1 MTGIS
6 ELKKSAEMRTGRPF
20 FWLPLFLLF
29 RLGFRFVT
37 LLDPVLGMVLFY
49 NAPLMLRFPGFFVL
63 SYPLIMGIVEAYLVV
78 VLRRGRFPSGLLL
91 SYFMAAIVFE
101 FPYVAVES
109 GESGILLL
117 PLMWY
122 ITAPAG
128 LLLVLTSRRPWKTP

>member
-1 MTGIS
+1 
-6 ELKKSAEMRTGRPF
+6 MRTNEPF
-20 FWLPLFLLF
+20 LWLPLLLLF

-49 NAPLMLRFPGFFVL
+49 NAPLMLHFPRIVVL
-63 SYPLIMGIVEAYLVV
+63 CYPLIMGIVEVYLVV
-78 VLRRGRFPSGLLL
+78 ALRRGQFPFGLILT
-91 SYFMAAIVFE
+91 YFMAAIVFE
-101 FPYVAVES
+101 FPYAAVES

-128 LLLVLTSRRPWKTP
+128 LLLVLTSHRPWKTP